1 MTALPSHEAIRV
13 VLEPAPGPH
22 PGTWTCQVHG
32 PLEPAALEHALT
44 AAQSPDP
51 ARWHH
56 HLVRH
61 TPEHHTLRLT
71 PAQETP
77 AATVPGR
84 LADLLT
90 RTPPTGHPLTPAQYA
105 VLPPTRSG
113 RYEAVYLEPATAPQP
128 RTVRE
133 ALRAVLAAHPQ
144 LRWPLDLAGGRLTG
158 QAVPARPGAQDPH
171 DGQEDLVVGEFTDEA
186 GFTAAVAAVGYTLD
200 PRRGVHLR
208 ALLARDRRPDGP
220 GTDRLVLVAHEL
232 AVDAASWRTL
242 LDDLTTALATT
253 TASDPAAAP
262 ASTAAPDRVP
272 DSPTTTTTT
281 AASAPAPA
289 PEPATAA
296 DAHPP
301 LTPDPTQAPTH
312 SPDGSSA
319 SSPAPTPDSASAPAA
334 PAPAPAGPSPAWR
347 APGTPAG
354 WVAVLRELA
363 RDPAEARHWAQ
374 VAESRSHTTGTG
386 RPTTDPATMTG
397 LTAETGPATA
407 PGPATT
413 PGPATET
420 GLTTAPAPARRTGFT
435 LGPDDTDR
443 LTRVL
448 APRLGLSAEQL
459 LTGVFALALAH
470 WQERDE
476 VSLDVVSDP
485 RTGHPEL
492 RHHVGRL
499 TGAYPVHLGLEPGL
513 DPLGRLAAA
522 SGALAAAAGRAAAGG
537 GFGACREWS
546 PDPLLRDTLRSLPPA
561 PACLTLHGPHEPLP
575 HHARR
580 VAAPR
585 CTPYPV
591 HAGARFTGSGLRLE
605 LDWLPDAART
615 VTATPPPALAEQLHQ
630 LLRDLAQ
637 AAGAPIPSAFAPTPQ
652 QTALFTGA
660 DARPGTG
667 RHVEQLVWVW
677 HGPLDT
683 DRFTAA
689 WQSVFDHES
698 VLRTAFLGGARP
710 QLMVHSR
717 VTVEITRRLHRAGDW
732 SPLLERDR
740 LRGFDLRRPGALRL
754 MLLEPGPARP
764 TAASLP
770 TRIVLTYHRALIDTW
785 SAHLLL
791 REFYRAYLAGG
802 TLPGGERRPDLRDYS
817 AWLAAQDRGAGREF
831 TARTTPPAPPASRP
845 ARPAPATG
853 LSGVGR
859 ARLRLDAA
867 ETSRL
872 AHWAGRW
879 GTTESSVLQ
888 AVWAML
894 IYRACGAG
902 GPAPVFFAVSVPG
915 RGIPL
920 DGADRMPGP
929 LRNALPVHIEVDPA
943 HTVPRLLRTLRDRA
957 LDMAAYEWV
966 FGDFLHPDTTA
977 TDTAAT
983 AAAQAGTLIVFED
996 PPHPLHALHDDLA
1009 AHGIRA
1015 EFAGTVP
1022 ARSVLPLGLLAHH
1035 DDTGGLVV
1043 TTVHDRALLDED
1055 AAAELLVQSAMLLRE
1070 LPQRAEEFTTVAEAL
1085 KLLEGRAVPRMAG
1098 TWSPRPHDALRTL
1111 RAAAAPQAGAI
1122 CLIPPPGTPASCY
1135 DLLPPAHRG
1144 PQELLVLTPTPPTAG
1159 AADAGGAA
1167 GVLDAAARSAL
1178 AARAGDRPLLLG
1190 GFSGAG
1196 ALACALARSI
1206 AADGHHPPRVVLAGT
1221 HTDDEDAV
1229 HALARALQDAT
1240 TSDT

>member
-1 MTALPSHEAIRV
+1 MTALPSHAAIRV
-13 VLEPAPGPH
+13 VLEPAPGPD
-22 PGTWTCQVHG
+22 PDAGTWTCQVHG
-32 PLEPAALEHALT
+32 PLQPAALRHALA
-44 AAQSPDP
+44 AAQAPDP

-71 PAQETP
+71 PAQDTP
-77 AATVPGR
+77 GAGVPGR

-113 RYEAVYLEPATAPQP
+113 RYEAVYLEPAAPQP

-144 LRWPLDLAGGRLTG
+144 LRWRLDLGGGRLTG
-158 QAVPARPGAQDPH
+158 EVAPAHPGTGDVH
-171 DGQEDLVVGEFTDEA
+171 DQEDLVVGEFTDEA
-186 GFTAAVAAVGYTLD
+186 GFTAAVAAVGSTLD

-208 ALLARDRRPDGP
+208 ALLARDRRPGGP
-220 GTDRLVLVAHEL
+220 GTDRLALVAHEL

-253 TASDPAAAP
+253 TTTAP
-262 ASTAAPDRVP
+262 PAAPDPIP
-272 DSPTTTTTT
+272 DTTPT
-281 AASAPAPA
+281 PAPGSD
-289 PEPATAA
+289 
-296 DAHPP
+296 DA
-301 LTPDPTQAPTH
+301 
-312 SPDGSSA
+312 S
-319 SSPAPTPDSASAPAA
+319 AA
-334 PAPAPAGPSPAWR
+334 PAPAPAPTAPAPTAPALAPAAAGPSPAWR
-347 APGTPAG
+347 APGTPDG
-354 WVAVLRELA
+354 WVALLRELA
-363 RDPAEARHWAQ
+363 DDPAEARHWAQ
-374 VAESRSHTTGTG
+374 VAESRSH
-386 RPTTDPATMTG
+386 A
-397 LTAETGPATA
+397 AATGPATA
-407 PGPATT
+407 AGPV
-413 PGPATET
+413 TET
-420 GLTTAPAPARRTGFT
+420 APGAARHAGFT
-435 LGPDDTDR
+435 LDADDTDR

-448 APRLGLSAEQL
+448 APRLGLGAEQL

-470 WQERDE
+470 WQGRDE
-476 VSLDVVSDP
+476 VALDVVSDP
-485 RTGHPEL
+485 RTGHHEL

-499 TGAYPVHLGLEPGL
+499 TGPYPVHLALEPGL

-522 SGALAAAAGRAAAGG
+522 SGALAAAAGRAAGGG

-546 PDPLLRDTLRSLPPA
+546 PDPLLRETLRSLPPA
-561 PACLTLHGPHEPLP
+561 PALLTLYGPHEQLP
-575 HHARR
+575 GHARPVTTGAR
-580 VAAPR
+580 
-585 CTPYPV
+585 TPYPV
-591 HAGARFTGSGLRLE
+591 RAAARFTPGGLRLD
-605 LDWLPDAART
+605 LHFQPPAARALT
-615 VTATPPPALAEQLHQ
+615 PAGATPRDLAGQLHQ

-637 AAGAPIPSAFAPTPQ
+637 AAGAPVPSAFAPTPQ
-652 QTALFTGA
+652 QAALFTGT

-667 RHVEQLVWVW
+667 RHVEQLIWVW

-683 DRFTAA
+683 ERFTAA

-698 VLRTAFLGGARP
+698 VLRTAFTGGPRP

-717 VTVEITRRLHRAGDW
+717 VTVEITRRVHRAGDW

-754 MLLEPGPARP
+754 MLLEPDPARP
-764 TAASLP
+764 AAASLP

-817 AWLAAQDRGAGREF
+817 AWLAAQDRDAGREF
-831 TARTTPPAPPASRP
+831 TARTSPPAPAASRP
-845 ARPAPATG
+845 ARPAPATA

-859 ARLRLDAA
+859 ARLRLDTA

-894 IYRACGAG
+894 IYRACGTG
-902 GPAPVFFAVSVPG
+902 GPAPVSFAVSVSG

-920 DGADRMPGP
+920 EGADRMPGP
-929 LRNALPVHIEVDPA
+929 LRNALPVHLDVDPA

-957 LDMAAYEWV
+957 LDLAAYEWV
-966 FGDFLHPDTTA
+966 HEDFLHPDHTGTG
-977 TDTAAT
+977 TG
-983 AAAQAGTLIVFED
+983 AAQAGTLIVFED

-1070 LPQRAEEFTTVAEAL
+1070 LPLRAEEFTTVAEAL
-1085 KLLEGRAVPRMAG
+1085 KLLEGRAVPRMSD
-1098 TWSPRPHDALRTL
+1098 TWRPGPHEALRTL
-1111 RAAAAPQAGAI
+1111 RAAAAPQAGTI
-1122 CLIPPPGTPASCY
+1122 CLIPPPGTPATCY
-1135 DLLPPAHRG
+1135 DRLPPLHRG
-1144 PQELLVLTPTPPTAG
+1144 PQELLVLTPPPPTPLTAG
-1159 AADAGGAA
+1159 ARDADGAA

-1178 AARAGDRPLLLG
+1178 AARTGGRPLLLG

-1196 ALACALARSI
+1196 ALACSLARSI

-1221 HTDDEDAV
+1221 GTHTGDQDAL

-1240 TSDT
+1240 TPDT

>member
-1 MTALPSHEAIRV
+1 ME
-13 VLEPAPGPH
+13 
-22 PGTWTCQVHG
+22 
-32 PLEPAALEHALT
+32 
-44 AAQSPDP
+44 
-51 ARWHH
+51 
-56 HLVRH
+56 
-61 TPEHHTLRLT
+61 
-71 PAQETP
+71 
-77 AATVPGR
+77 
-84 LADLLT
+84 
-90 RTPPTGHPLTPAQYA
+90 
-105 VLPPTRSG
+105 
-113 RYEAVYLEPATAPQP
+113 
-128 RTVRE
+128 
-133 ALRAVLAAHPQ
+133 
-144 LRWPLDLAGGRLTG
+144 
-158 QAVPARPGAQDPH
+158 ARP
-171 DGQEDLVVGEFTDEA
+171 
-186 GFTAAVAAVGYTLD
+186 
-200 PRRGVHLR
+200 
-208 ALLARDRRPDGP
+208 
-220 GTDRLVLVAHEL
+220 
-232 AVDAASWRTL
+232 
-242 LDDLTTALATT
+242 
-253 TASDPAAAP
+253 
-262 ASTAAPDRVP
+262 
-272 DSPTTTTTT
+272 
-281 AASAPAPA
+281 
-289 PEPATAA
+289 
-296 DAHPP
+296 
-301 LTPDPTQAPTH
+301 
-312 SPDGSSA
+312 
-319 SSPAPTPDSASAPAA
+319 
-334 PAPAPAGPSPAWR
+334 
-347 APGTPAG
+347 
-354 WVAVLRELA
+354 
-363 RDPAEARHWAQ
+363 
-374 VAESRSHTTGTG
+374 
-386 RPTTDPATMTG
+386 
-397 LTAETGPATA
+397 
-407 PGPATT
+407 
-413 PGPATET
+413 
-420 GLTTAPAPARRTGFT
+420 
-435 LGPDDTDR
+435 
-443 LTRVL
+443 
-448 APRLGLSAEQL
+448 
-459 LTGVFALALAH
+459 
-470 WQERDE
+470 
-476 VSLDVVSDP
+476 
-485 RTGHPEL
+485 
-492 RHHVGRL
+492 
-499 TGAYPVHLGLEPGL
+499 
-513 DPLGRLAAA
+513 
-522 SGALAAAAGRAAAGG
+522 AAGG

-580 VAAPR
+580 VATPR
-585 CTPYPV
+585 RTPYPV

-966 FGDFLHPDTTA
+966 FGDFLHPDTTDTAA
-977 TDTAAT
+977 TAAAT

-1043 TTVHDRALLDED
+1043 TTVHDRALLDESSYSGGNMSGD
-1055 AAAELLVQSAMLLRE
+1055 HPIAWCKDYQG
-1070 LPQRAEEFTTVAEAL
+1070 
-1085 KLLEGRAVPRMAG
+1085 GRAFYTG
-1098 TWSPRPHDALRTL
+1098 GGHTEESYGD
-1111 RAAAAPQAGAI
+1111 
-1122 CLIPPPGTPASCY
+1122 
-1135 DLLPPAHRG
+1135 
-1144 PQELLVLTPTPPTAG
+1144 TAF
-1159 AADAGGAA
+1159 
-1167 GVLDAAARSAL
+1167 R
-1178 AARAGDRPLLLG
+1178 RHLLG
-1190 GFSGAG
+1190 GIRWAAGMTEADCRPENGYTALFDGSSTSGWRQAG
-1196 ALACALARSI
+1196 PGGFTLTDGSLSSYGGLGLLWY
-1206 AADGHHPPRVVLAGT
+1206 AAKEFTGSYSLKLDWKAAGDDNSGVFLGFPASDDPWSAVNNGYEIRVEGT
-1221 HTDDEDAV
+1221 RTPDRTTRWT
-1229 HALARALQDAT
+1229 ARAPAT
-1240 TSDT
+1240 RA

>member
-1 MTALPSHEAIRV
+1 MTALPSPEAIRV

-22 PGTWTCQVHG
+22 PDACTWTCQVHG
-32 PLEPAALEHALT
+32 PLEPAALEHALA
-44 AAQSPDP
+44 AAQTPGP

-71 PAQETP
+71 PAQDTP
-77 AATVPGR
+77 AQDTPARDTPGATVPGR

-90 RTPPTGHPLTPAQYA
+90 RTPVTGHPLTPAQYA

-113 RYEAVYLEPATAPQP
+113 RYEAVYLEPAAAPQP
-128 RTVRE
+128 RAVRE
-133 ALRAVLAAHPQ
+133 ALAAVLAAHPQ
-144 LRWPLDLAGGRLTG
+144 LRWRLDLAGGRLTG
-158 QAVPARPGAQDPH
+158 QAAPAHPWAQEVR
-171 DGQEDLVVGEFTDEA
+171 GQEDLVVGEFTDEA
-186 GFTAAVAAVGYTLD
+186 GFTAAVAAVGHTLD

-208 ALLARDRRPDGP
+208 ALLARDRRPGGP

-242 LDDLTTALATT
+242 LDDLTTALATAT
-253 TASDPAAAP
+253 ATASG
-262 ASTAAPDRVP
+262 
-272 DSPTTTTTT
+272 
-281 AASAPAPA
+281 
-289 PEPATAA
+289 PATAA
-296 DAHPP
+296 DVH
-301 LTPDPTQAPTH
+301 
-312 SPDGSSA
+312 
-319 SSPAPTPDSASAPAA
+319 PAPTPDPTPDPKTGSDGASAPSPAA
-334 PAPAPAGPSPAWR
+334 PATPAATLSPAWR

-374 VAESRSHTTGTG
+374 VAESRSRTAGTG
-386 RPTTDPATMTG
+386 RPTTGLATPDGPTTG
-397 LTAETGPATA
+397 TGPGA
-407 PGPATT
+407 
-413 PGPATET
+413 
-420 GLTTAPAPARRTGFT
+420 APAQHTGFT

-443 LTRVL
+443 LTQVL

-459 LTGVFALALAH
+459 FTGVFALALAH
-470 WQERDE
+470 WQDRDE
-476 VSLDVVSDP
+476 VGLDVVSDP
-485 RTGHPEL
+485 RTGHLEL

-499 TGAYPVHLGLEPGL
+499 TGAYPVHLALEGGL

-561 PACLTLHGPHEPLP
+561 PACLTLHGPHELLP
-575 HHARR
+575 GHARP
-580 VAAPR
+580 VATPR
-585 CTPYPV
+585 RTPYPV
-591 HAGARFTGSGLRLE
+591 HAGARFTGAGLRVE

-615 VTATPPPALAEQLHQ
+615 VTAAPPRVLAGQLHQ

-637 AAGAPIPSAFAPTPQ
+637 AAGAPVPAAFAPTPQ

-677 HGPLDT
+677 HGPLNT

-698 VLRTAFLGGARP
+698 VLRTAFLGGPRP

-717 VTVEITRRLHRAGDW
+717 VTVEITRRVHRAGDW

-817 AWLAAQDRGAGREF
+817 AWLAAQDRDSGREF
-831 TARTTPPAPPASRP
+831 TARTTPPAPAPAASRP
-845 ARPAPATG
+845 ARPAGATG
-853 LSGVGR
+853 LNGVGR

-894 IYRACGAG
+894 IYRACGAS

-929 LRNALPVHIEVDPA
+929 LRNALPVHLEVDPA

-957 LDMAAYEWV
+957 LDLAAYEWV
-966 FGDFLHPDTTA
+966 SGDFLHPDTTTA
-977 TDTAAT
+977 TAT

-1070 LPQRAEEFTTVAEAL
+1070 LPLRAEEFTTVAEAL
-1085 KLLEGRAVPRMAG
+1085 KLLEGRAVPRMADTFG
-1098 TWSPRPHDALRTL
+1098 PGPHDALRTL
-1111 RAAAAPQAGAI
+1111 RAAAAPQAGTI
-1122 CLIPPPGTPASCY
+1122 CLIPPPGTPAGCY

-1144 PQELLVLTPTPPTAG
+1144 PQELLVLTPPPPTAHAG
-1159 AADAGGAA
+1159 DAAEAAGAA
-1167 GVLDAAARSAL
+1167 GVLDAATRSAL
-1178 AARAGDRPLLLG
+1178 AARAQGRPLLLG

-1196 ALACALARSI
+1196 TLACALARSI

-1221 HTDDEDAV
+1221 CTDDEDAV

-1240 TSDT
+1240 TPGT

>member
-1 MTALPSHEAIRV
+1 MTALPSPEAIRV
-13 VLEPAPGPH
+13 VLEPAPGAH
-22 PGTWTCQVHG
+22 PDADTWTCQVHG
-32 PLEPAALEHALT
+32 PLEPAALEHALA
-44 AAQSPDP
+44 AAQAPGP

-71 PAQETP
+71 PAQDTP

-90 RTPPTGHPLTPAQYA
+90 RTPATGHPLTPAQYA

-113 RYEAVYLEPATAPQP
+113 RYQAVYLESPAVPEP

-133 ALRAVLAAHPQ
+133 ALAAVLAAHPQ
-144 LRWPLDLAGGRLTG
+144 LRWRLDPAGGRLTA
-158 QAVPARPGAQDPH
+158 QPAPAHPWAPEVRD
-171 DGQEDLVVGEFTDEA
+171 QEDLIVGEFTDEA
-186 GFTAAVAAVGYTLD
+186 GFTAAVAAVGHTLD

-208 ALLARDRRPDGP
+208 ALLARDGRPHGP

-242 LDDLTTALATT
+242 LDDLTTALATA
-253 TASDPAAAP
+253 TA
-262 ASTAAPDRVP
+262 
-272 DSPTTTTTT
+272 
-281 AASAPAPA
+281 
-289 PEPATAA
+289 ATAA
-296 DAHPP
+296 DVH
-301 LTPDPTQAPTH
+301 PDPTPAAPNSSDGCSAT
-312 SPDGSSA
+312 SPI
-319 SSPAPTPDSASAPAA
+319 PA
-334 PAPAPAGPSPAWR
+334 PAPAPAAPTTPAAVPSPAWR
-347 APGTPAG
+347 APATPAG
-354 WVAVLRELA
+354 WVTVLRELA
-363 RDPAEARHWAQ
+363 RDPDEARHWAQ
-374 VAESRSHTTGTG
+374 VAENRSRAAGPG
-386 RPTTDPATMTG
+386 RPTTGPATPAG
-397 LTAETGPATA
+397 PDTGPAAAYGSATGTDTDTG
-407 PGPATT
+407 PGA
-413 PGPATET
+413 
-420 GLTTAPAPARRTGFT
+420 APAQHTGFT

-443 LTRVL
+443 LTQVL

-470 WQERDE
+470 WQDRDE
-476 VSLDVVSDP
+476 VGLDVVSDP

-499 TGAYPVHLGLEPGL
+499 TDAYPVHLALEGGL

-561 PACLTLHGPHEPLP
+561 PACLTLYGPHELLP
-575 HHARR
+575 GHARP
-580 VAAPR
+580 AAACR
-585 CTPYPV
+585 RTPYPV
-591 HAGARFTGSGLRLE
+591 NAGVRFTGAGLRVE

-615 VTATPPPALAEQLHQ
+615 VTAAPPRVLAEQLHQ

-637 AAGAPIPSAFAPTPQ
+637 AAGAPVPTAFAPTPQ

-698 VLRTAFLGGARP
+698 VLRTAFLGGPRP

-717 VTVEITRRLHRAGDW
+717 VTVEITRRVHRAGDW

-817 AWLAAQDRGAGREF
+817 AWIAAQDRDSGREF
-831 TARTTPPAPPASRP
+831 TARTTPPAPAASRP
-845 ARPAPATG
+845 ARPAGATG
-853 LSGVGR
+853 LNGVGR

-894 IYRACGAG
+894 IYRASGAS

-929 LRNALPVHIEVDPA
+929 LRNALPVHLEVDPA

-957 LDMAAYEWV
+957 LDLAAYEWV
-966 FGDFLHPDTTA
+966 FGDFLHPDDTATT
-977 TDTAAT
+977 TDTAGV
-983 AAAQAGTLIVFED
+983 QAGTLIVFED

-1035 DDTGGLVV
+1035 DDTGALVV

-1070 LPQRAEEFTTVAEAL
+1070 LPLRAEEFTTVAEAL
-1085 KLLEGRAVPRMAG
+1085 KLLEGRAVPRMADTFAPG
-1098 TWSPRPHDALRTL
+1098 PHDTLRTL
-1111 RAAAAPQAGAI
+1111 RAAAAPQAGTI
-1122 CLIPPPGTPASCY
+1122 CLIPPPGTPANCY

-1144 PQELLVLTPTPPTAG
+1144 PQELLVLPPPPPTAHTAE
-1159 AADAGGAA
+1159 AAGAA

-1178 AARAGDRPLLLG
+1178 AARAQGRPLLLG

-1206 AADGHHPPRVVLAGT
+1206 AADGHRPPRVVLAGT
-1221 HTDDEDAV
+1221 PDDEDAV
-1229 HALARALQDAT
+1229 HALARALHDAT
-1240 TSDT
+1240 TPDT